1 MIPGETPFTRIPK
14 EAYSMASDRVAAASP
29 PFVSAVST
37 AGVLELA
44 TSARA
49 SVTLTTSPPF
59 LGGVRPAGV
68 LELATAARVSVTLTT
83 GPPYRLAI
91 SAMARWVTQKN
102 PVRLTPTAA
111 A

>member
-44 TSARA
+44 TSARVA
-49 SVTLTTSPPF
+49 VTLTTW
-59 LGGVRPAGV
+59 
-68 LELATAARVSVTLTT
+68 
-83 GPPYRLAI
+83 PPYRLAI
-91 SAMARWVTQKN
+91 SAMARWVT
-102 PVRLTPTAA
+102 PEEPGEVDPDGRRVVGGGLSREGPADA
-111 A
+111 PGPP